1 MSIAQNFQIT
11 GHSGHYCF
19 GFGVDALELI
29 MQCKA
34 NAQQSRNEY
43 RLPAH
48 YWRTAHVVDEPTT
61 GLGRTGKSSPI
72 FLLLATFTD
81 LPAPANKYLNAII
94 NKCERVGKTKKRR
107 VEVEFMEGAKCI
119 WAWGRFL
126 GADCRWRW
134 VK

>member
-1 MSIAQNFQIT
+1 MHSKAAMSIACQHII
-11 GHSGHYCF
+11 G
-19 GFGVDALELI
+19 ALHILL
-29 MQCKA
+29 
-34 NAQQSRNEY
+34 SVRLNE
-43 RLPAH
+43 P
-48 YWRTAHVVDEPTT
+48 T

>member
-1 MSIAQNFQIT
+1 MHSKAAMSIACQHIIGALHILLRVLRQN
-11 GHSGHYCF
+11 Y
-19 GFGVDALELI
+19 
-29 MQCKA
+29 
-34 NAQQSRNEY
+34 
-43 RLPAH
+43 
-48 YWRTAHVVDEPTT
+48 
-61 GLGRTGKSSPI
+61 KSSPI

>member
-1 MSIAQNFQIT
+1 
-11 GHSGHYCF
+11 
-19 GFGVDALELI
+19 

-48 YWRTAHVVDEPTT
+48 YWRTAHIVDEPTT
-61 GLGRTGKSSPI
+61 GSGRTGKSSPI

-94 NKCERVGKTKKRR
+94 NKGRGQKKNRLFLEKSPELWVGGGQ
-107 VEVEFMEGAKCI
+107 ES
-119 WAWGRFL
+119 
-126 GADCRWRW
+126 
-134 VK
+134 

>member
-1 MSIAQNFQIT
+1 
-11 GHSGHYCF
+11 
-19 GFGVDALELI
+19 

-48 YWRTAHVVDEPTT
+48 YWRTAHIVDEPTT
-61 GLGRTGKSSPI
+61 GLNRTGKSSPI

-81 LPAPANKYLNAII
+81 LPAAGNKYLNAII